1 MDYVGTNKKWFIWT
15 TAAMQAA
22 ESDRGVPGLT
32 WCLQWG
38 HPFNAFSSNLNP
50 LTSFTASSRS
60 TEFKDIFP
68 WNIYQMIT
76 ERVRISTS
84 FVITELSKTMQWN
97 RASRF
102 EFDKKSMET
111 EATTWLEFPN
121 WGKAI
126 VEQMPASEDRNKSKI
141 VGLWESQSG
150 IWVGKLTIW
159 VRLFERE
166 KL

>member
-1 MDYVGTNKKWFIWT
+1 M
-15 TAAMQAA
+15 
-22 ESDRGVPGLT
+22 
-32 WCLQWG
+32 
-38 HPFNAFSSNLNP
+38 
-50 LTSFTASSRS
+50 
-60 TEFKDIFP
+60 
-68 WNIYQMIT
+68 
-76 ERVRISTS
+76 
-84 FVITELSKTMQWN
+84 SKTIQWN

-126 VEQMPASEDRNKSKI
+126 VEQVPASEDRNKSKM